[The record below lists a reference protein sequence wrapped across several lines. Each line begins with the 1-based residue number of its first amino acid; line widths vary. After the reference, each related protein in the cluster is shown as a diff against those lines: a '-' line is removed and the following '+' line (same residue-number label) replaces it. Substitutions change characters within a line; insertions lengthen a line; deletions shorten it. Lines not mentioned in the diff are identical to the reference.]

1 VPVVLDVQF
10 RRFGRAMCRVMQVT
24 LRRVRV
30 VSGCLVIAILVIPGG
45 FAVVLRRFLV
55 VLRCFV
61 VVLRC
66 LFRHSLLQTLQSR
79 AAGRH

>member
-1 VPVVLDVQF
+1 
-10 RRFGRAMCRVMQVT
+10 MQVS
-24 LRRVRV
+24 LRRVGV
-30 VSGCLVIAILVIPGG
+30 VRGCLMVAILVIPGG
-45 FAVVLRRFLV
+45 FAVVLCRLLV